1 MRIATFASGSSGNCT
16 LVSSGNTHILID
28 AGISMKRI
36 RMSLA
41 ELGLTF
47 NDLSG
52 ILITHSH
59 SDHISGLGMLVKHTQ
74 PIIFAPHIVAGAL
87 RRAVAGVEN
96 CVREIAVGESFSLG
110 EASVMAFTT
119 SHDTEQ
125 SVGYIIEADC
135 RFGFCTDTGCVTEDM
150 LRALSASDAVLLE
163 ANHDVD
169 MLRTGPYPYY
179 LKQRILSERGHLSN
193 EACGELAIRLVRG
206 GARAVILGH
215 LSHENNT
222 PQAARNTVWKA
233 LEGAGFDPC
242 GEVRLCVA
250 PRSEMR
256 CLTLEKDEICWG

>member
-1 MRIATFASGSSGNCT
+1 MKIATFASGSSGNCT
-16 LVSSGNTHILID
+16 LVSAGNTHILID

-41 ELGLTF
+41 GFGLAF
-47 NDLSG
+47 DDLSG

-59 SDHISGLGMLVKHTQ
+59 SDHISGLSMLVKHTDLT
-74 PIIFAPHIVAGAL
+74 IFAPHILAGAL

-96 CVREIAVGESFSLG
+96 CMHEIAVGEPFSLG
-110 EASVMAFTT
+110 QTSVTAFPT

-150 LRALSASDAVLLE
+150 LRVLSTSDAVLVE

-169 MLRTGPYPYY
+169 MLLAGRYPYY
-179 LKQRILSERGHLSN
+179 LKRRILSEHGHLSN
-193 EACGELAIRLVRG
+193 EACGELAVRLAQS
-206 GARAVILGH
+206 GARAVILRH

-222 PQAARNTVWKA
+222 PQAARDAVWKA
-233 LEGAGFDPC
+233 LERAGFDPC
-242 GEVRLCVA
+242 GQIRLCVA
-250 PRSEMR
+250 PRSEVR